1 MSSDS
6 GWGYGDTGWGFTS
19 DPNWN
24 RRRAGDVGWGV
35 ADPGWGIQGDIG

>member
-6 GWGYGDTGWGFTS
+6 GWGYADTGWGITS

-24 RRRAGDVGWGV
+24 RRPGDAGWG
-35 ADPGWGIQGDIG
+35 ADPGWGAQDDIGWG